1 MRDNSVRIGV
11 LDEKAIATQATQA
24 TGQTLRNIHSNLA
37 CPFATLFSIFVQ
49 I

>member
-24 TGQTLRNIHSNLA
+24 TGQ
-37 CPFATLFSIFVQ
+37 FVLHTKKYTQ
-49 I
+49 